1 MGHWRR
7 RVGGPYTAGCC
18 FGGEQQTV
26 PQLSQDFASRYG
38 PWALIAGASEGLGA
52 AFAKCLAEQG
62 INLILLARRSEPLE
76 TLAVGLREA
85 HVVDV
90 ITQSLDLADEE
101 ALVSF
106 ISTLDADLGLIICN
120 AAYSAVGGF
129 LETPAEQLKQIIG
142 VNVTAPLLITRLLAP
157 RLLTRGRGG
166 VILMSSLAGNQGS
179 ANIAT
184 YAASKS
190 FNTVLAEGLWQELK
204 RAGIDVVAPCAGAI
218 RTPGYQQAASGPEPP
233 GTMDADDVASQAL
246 AALGHRPVV
255 VPGRFNQFALFLMR
269 RLLPRKTAIR
279 LMSSSTRG
287 LSS

>member
-1 MGHWRR
+1 M
-7 RVGGPYTAGCC
+7 
-18 FGGEQQTV
+18 

-62 INLILLARRSEPLE
+62 INLILLARRAEPLE
-76 TLAVGLREA
+76 TLAAGLREGHA
-85 HVVDV
+85 VDV
-90 ITQSLDLADEE
+90 ITQSLDLADEQ

-106 ISTLDADLGLIICN
+106 MGTLDADLGLIICN

-129 LETPAEQLKQIIG
+129 LETPAEQLKQIVG

>member
-1 MGHWRR
+1 MSHWHRE
-7 RVGGPYTAGCC
+7 VGGPYTACCC

-52 AFAKCLAEQG
+52 AFARCLAAQG
-62 INLILLARRSEPLE
+62 IHLILVARRAEPLE
-76 TLAVGLREA
+76 TLAVTLREA
-85 HVVDV
+85 HAVDV
-90 ITQSLDLADEE
+90 VTKSLDLADEE

-106 ISTLDADLGLIICN
+106 INTLDADLGLIICN

-129 LETPAEQLKQIIG
+129 FETPAEQLKQIIG
-142 VNVTAPLLITRLLAP
+142 VNVIAPLLITRLLAP

-233 GTMDADDVASQAL
+233 GTMDANDVASQAL
-246 AALGHRPVV
+246 AALGRHPVV

>member
-1 MGHWRR
+1 M
-7 RVGGPYTAGCC
+7 
-18 FGGEQQTV
+18 
-26 PQLSQDFASRYG
+26 PQLAQDFSSRYG

-52 AFAKCLAEQG
+52 AFAECLAAQG
-62 INLILLARRSEPLE
+62 INLILVARRAEPLE
-76 TLAVGLREA
+76 TLAVRLRETHA
-85 HVVDV
+85 VDV
-90 ITQSLDLADEE
+90 MTQSLDLANEE

-106 ISTLDADLGLIICN
+106 MGTLDADLGLIICN

-233 GTMDADDVASQAL
+233 GTMDADEVASQAL

-269 RLLPRKTAIR
+269 RLMPRKTAIR
-279 LMSSSTRG
+279 LMSSSTKG

>member
-1 MGHWRR
+1 LRHWHR
-7 RVGGPYTAGCC
+7 RVGGPYTACCC

-62 INLILLARRSEPLE
+62 INLILIARRSEPLE
-76 TLAVGLREA
+76 TLAVKLRDVHA
-85 HVVDV
+85 IDV
-90 ITQSLDLADEE
+90 ITKSLDLADEE

-106 ISTLDADLGLIICN
+106 IGTLDADLGLIICN

-129 LETPAEQLKQIIG
+129 FETPAEQLKQIIG
-142 VNVTAPLLITRLLAP
+142 VNVTAPMLITRLLAP
-157 RLLTRGRGG
+157 RLLTRGSGG

-218 RTPGYQQAASGPEPP
+218 RTPRYQQAASGPEPP

-246 AALGHRPVV
+246 AALGRQPVV
-255 VPGRFNQFALFLMR
+255 VPGRLNQFALFLMR

>member
-1 MGHWRR
+1 
-7 RVGGPYTAGCC
+7 
-18 FGGEQQTV
+18 V
-26 PQLSQDFASRYG
+26 PQLSQDFAGRYG

-52 AFAKCLAEQG
+52 AFAKCLAEKG
-62 INLILLARRSEPLE
+62 IHLILIARRAEPLE
-76 TLAVGLREA
+76 TLAVALREA
-85 HVVDV
+85 HAVD
-90 ITQSLDLADEE
+90 IMTKSLDLADEE

-106 ISTLDADLGLIICN
+106 IGTLETDLGLIICN

-129 LETPAEQLKQIIG
+129 LETPAEQLKQIVG

-204 RAGIDVVAPCAGAI
+204 RAGIDVVAPCA
-218 RTPGYQQAASGPEPP
+218 P